1 MLVMPFVRGKSSR
14 TGCNRW
20 SADRVECSMPLT
32 QPSAPPVSPQP
43 PAAPSVSQ
51 PSGIEVGTGTAIPV
65 PRPRTQAE
73 LDALKAKRSELS
85 RQLNSAVERRRDV
98 VRELQRATDGTEA
111 GVRKRLD
118 VLDERIVQLE
128 RDIAENGKALASAP
142 SELALEEATA
152 PVVRYGPFTSGQLT
166 AISIV
171 GTLFVAAPLAIA
183 AARAMLI
190 RARQPKLTP
199 EILEA
204 TRRMERME
212 QAIDAVAV
220 EVERI
225 SEGQRFVTQLMA
237 AKEKDGARLSSGG

>member
-1 MLVMPFVRGKSSR
+1 M
-14 TGCNRW
+14 
-20 SADRVECSMPLT
+20 
-32 QPSAPPVSPQP
+32 
-43 PAAPSVSQ
+43 SQ
-51 PSGIEVGTGTAIPV
+51 PTGIDVGTGATVPV

-85 RQLNSAVERRRDV
+85 RQLNSATERRRDV
-98 VRELQRATDGTEA
+98 VRELQRATDGTES
-111 GVRKRLD
+111 GIRKRLD
-118 VLDERIVQLE
+118 FLDERIVQLE

-142 SELALEEATA
+142 GDLALEEATA

-183 AARAMLI
+183 AARAMLL
-190 RARQPKLTP
+190 RARQPKLSP
-199 EILEA
+199 EMIEA

-237 AKEKDGARLSSGG
+237 KTQQDKLSVGRGES